1 MNVVELQL
9 IKESWKNI
17 MRKKQLKMAH
27 QENVRVVLAFLADT
41 IQTYTAQSA
50 QS

>member
-17 MRKKQLKMAH
+17 MRKKQLKMAR
-27 QENVRVVLAFLADT
+27 QENVRAALACLADT
-41 IQTYTAQSA
+41 IQKYTAQNA